1 MYEIMEIKD
10 RNLVIQHND
19 VVEARYKLSLEEQ
32 RLMKILISML
42 DRNDEEG
49 KTYFI
54 RVADIAELLDL
65 KGEHIY
71 HTVKRITARLIKQVL
86 FIKRGDGE
94 LQVSWLSSAEYLKG
108 GIVELEISKK
118 LRPYLLELN
127 EYFTKYQLRQIAKLK
142 SVFSIRIYELCKS
155 HQYRGSF
162 VIEVDAMKRMFGIE
176 EKYKLYG
183 DFKRKVLTVAKEE
196 IAQSTD
202 ILIDFRERKDGKKV
216 VSLEFII
223 QEQEQPQFE
232 DSEFKSETDVIN
244 PIIKRLL
251 DLGVTKNAAA
261 NIVNEYDEER
271 INNAIDYTQ
280 AQQKEGKIK
289 NPAGFVV
296 EAIKNEYRDNHAEA
310 REREKKA
317 LQEAD
322 EHKARIARFD
332 GLKKRYAEAK
342 NGLFEK
348 WHVALNAEDLA
359 AHREKYL
366 STLPDSIRHK
376 KKSVIVEK
384 GFLAY
389 LKSLLPFPSLREWA
403 LQSAIDISE
412 FEVEIRQYE
421 G

>member
-86 FIKRGDGE
+86 FIKRGENE

-118 LRPYLLELN
+118 LRPYLLQLN

-155 HQYRGSF
+155 HQYQGSF
-162 VIEVDAMKRMFGIE
+162 VIEVYAMKRMFGIE

-183 DFKRKVLTVAKEE
+183 DFKRKVLIVAKEE

-202 ILIDFRERKDGKKV
+202 ILIDFREIKDGKKV
-216 VSLEFII
+216 VSLEFVIK
-223 QEQEQPQFE
+223 EQEQPQFE
-232 DSEFKSETDVIN
+232 DSELDPETDVIN
-244 PIIKRLL
+244 PLIKRLL
-251 DLGVTKNAAA
+251 DLGVTKHTAAS
-261 NIVNEYDEER
+261 IVNEYDEER
-271 INNAIDYTQ
+271 INTAIAYTL
-280 AQQKEGKIK
+280 AQQQKGKVN

-296 EAIKNEYRDNHAEA
+296 EAIRNGYRDNYAEE
-310 REREKKA
+310 RERQEKA
-317 LQEAD
+317 LQEAK
-322 EHKARIARFD
+322 EREARIARFE
-332 GLKKRYAEAK
+332 GLKKGYAEAK
-342 NGLFEK
+342 SGLFEK
-348 WHVALNAEDLA
+348 WHLALNAEDLA

-389 LKSLLPFPSLREWA
+389 LKSLLPFPTLREWA

-412 FEVEIRQYE
+412 FEEEMRRFE